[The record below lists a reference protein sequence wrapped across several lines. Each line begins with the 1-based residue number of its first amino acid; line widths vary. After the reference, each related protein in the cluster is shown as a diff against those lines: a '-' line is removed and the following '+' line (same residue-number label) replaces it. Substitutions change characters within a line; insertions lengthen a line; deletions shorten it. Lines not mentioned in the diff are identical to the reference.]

1 MKQFFNL
8 FIYLILALKRKN
20 CYNFLNLLMD
30 KRVFLKIFLSCKS
43 LLIQRSL
50 EFYLSGCLSP
60 MEVCDFVLSD
70 DEKLETNKPLC
81 FIEERLR
88 KPFTKQSVKEDIKNF
103 YCALKTS
110 EKPCEEIQFS
120 KEQKIKQLLEEYTQ
134 KLCQIISQ

>member
-1 MKQFFNL
+1 M
-8 FIYLILALKRKN
+8 
-20 CYNFLNLLMD
+20 
-30 KRVFLKIFLSCKS
+30 KIFLSCKS

-50 EFYLSGCLSP
+50 EFYLSDCLSSV
-60 MEVCDFVLSD
+60 EVCDLVLSD

-103 YCALKTS
+103 YRALKAS
-110 EKPCEEIQFS
+110 EKSCEEIQFS
-120 KEQKIKQLLEEYTQ
+120 KEQKIQQLLEEYTQ

>member
-1 MKQFFNL
+1 M
-8 FIYLILALKRKN
+8 
-20 CYNFLNLLMD
+20 
-30 KRVFLKIFLSCKS
+30 KIFLSCKS
-43 LLIQRSL
+43 LLSQKSL
-50 EFYLSGCLSP
+50 EFYLSGYLSP

-88 KPFTKQSVKEDIKNF
+88 KPFTKQSVEEDVKNF
-103 YCALKTS
+103 YRALKES

-120 KEQKIKQLLEEYTQ
+120 KEQKIQQLLEEYTQ

>member
-1 MKQFFNL
+1 M
-8 FIYLILALKRKN
+8 
-20 CYNFLNLLMD
+20 
-30 KRVFLKIFLSCKS
+30 KIFLSCKS

-50 EFYLSGCLSP
+50 EFYLSDCLSA

-88 KPFTKQSVKEDIKNF
+88 KPFTKQSVKEDINNF
-103 YCALKTS
+103 YRALKTS
-110 EKPCEEIQFS
+110 EKPCEAIQFS
-120 KEQKIKQLLEEYTQ
+120 KEQKIQQLLEEYTQ

>member
-1 MKQFFNL
+1 M
-8 FIYLILALKRKN
+8 
-20 CYNFLNLLMD
+20 
-30 KRVFLKIFLSCKS
+30 KIFLSCKS

-50 EFYLSGCLSP
+50 EFYLSDCLSP

-70 DEKLETNKPLC
+70 DETLEINKPLC

-88 KPFTKQSVKEDIKNF
+88 KPFTKQSVKEDVKNF
-103 YCALKTS
+103 YRALKES
-110 EKPCEEIQFS
+110 EKPCEECEEMEIS

>member
-1 MKQFFNL
+1 M
-8 FIYLILALKRKN
+8 
-20 CYNFLNLLMD
+20 
-30 KRVFLKIFLSCKS
+30 KIFLSCKF

-50 EFYLSGCLSP
+50 EFYLSDCLSP

-103 YCALKTS
+103 YHALKTSELKTSELKTS
-110 EKPCEEIQFS
+110 EKPCEEIPFS
-120 KEQKIKQLLEEYTQ
+120 KEQKIQQLLEEYTQ

>member
-1 MKQFFNL
+1 
-8 FIYLILALKRKN
+8 
-20 CYNFLNLLMD
+20 
-30 KRVFLKIFLSCKS
+30 
-43 LLIQRSL
+43 
-50 EFYLSGCLSP
+50 

-103 YCALKTS
+103 YRTLKTS
-110 EKPCEEIQFS
+110 EKPCGECEEMKIS
-120 KEQKIKQLLEEYTQ
+120 KEQKIQQLLEEYTQ

>member
-1 MKQFFNL
+1 MF
-8 FIYLILALKRKN
+8 KRKN
-20 CYNFLNLLMD
+20 CYNLKQF
-30 KRVFLKIFLSCKS
+30 KSIESKKGGFLKIFLSCKS

-50 EFYLSGCLSP
+50 EFYLSDCLSP

-70 DEKLETNKPLC
+70 DETLEINKPLC
-81 FIEERLR
+81 FIEECLR

-103 YCALKTS
+103 YRALKTS

-120 KEQKIKQLLEEYTQ
+120 KEQKIQQLLEEYTQ

>member
-1 MKQFFNL
+1 M
-8 FIYLILALKRKN
+8 
-20 CYNFLNLLMD
+20 
-30 KRVFLKIFLSCKS
+30 KIFLSCKS

-50 EFYLSGCLSP
+50 EFYLSDCLSA
-60 MEVCDFVLSD
+60 MEVCDLVLSD

-103 YCALKTS
+103 YRALKTS
-110 EKPCEEIQFS
+110 EKPCKEIQCS
-120 KEQKIKQLLEEYTQ
+120 KEQQIQQLLEEYTH